1 MGRIYY
7 GSSFINFT
15 GLLMSTSFIQKFGRY
30 ISLGLFALAT
40 LGLTACGGG
49 SSSDSGSSSSAAP
62 TPSVYYTVSNTNDSG
77 AGSLRDAITAANSS
91 SSTQYSGITFSVAG
105 VITLAS
111 DLPAITQKVLIDG
124 TTAPGYVAGNTT
136 TAPLVAVNFNNAGS
150 GFNFNSGSAGSGI
163 TALSIYGSNSNGITL
178 NASNIVLLKNY
189 IGLNL
194 SGAAGG
200 NAKDGVY
207 ISSTSTN
214 NIIGTN
220 PKSISGLYSNVISGN
235 TQNGIQIYGS
245 AGNKVQANAIGTNP
259 AGTAKIT
266 NGFNGIYVTYYAVDN
281 TIGGTAYVDTATGQT
296 NNPTGNKGTVAIV
309 SIAPPLGNL
318 ISGNSRNGVLIDGGS
333 ELTVLSGNFIGTN
346 NVGTKAVSNTLDGV
360 LIRNANN
367 NQLIGC
373 TFEDN
378 PFIYYNVLSGNGGN
392 GLHIADSNA
401 ILVQANFFGAGG
413 NNASMVPNG
422 GHGILVDGSSAGV
435 QVGGVIPLG
444 NVSAGNTLDGIKVS
458 GTASGFTTFN
468 TFGGLYAF
476 QGAAPNGGNGIT
488 IDSTG
493 GNNLIRTNVFSG
505 NMGNGIEL
513 TANATGVIVDPNVVG
528 LNTEGT
534 GVLTN
539 PPVTGY
545 GNGGN
550 GILVAGSGNYIGG
563 YNGSVI
569 PQNTFS
575 GNRGYGIAITGNN
588 NYVFN
593 ASIGLETTFK
603 KGVGFGNGAGG
614 ILISGTGNSVGPTPS
629 AFATTTPV
637 ATYISENTGNGIT
650 LTSSTNTVT
659 GNYFGYASLVTG
671 TSPVRDQ
678 ACNTGASIANS
689 GTNTISGNNTGLV
702 CTPYP

>member
-1 MGRIYY
+1 
-7 GSSFINFT
+7 
-15 GLLMSTSFIQKFGRY
+15 MSTSITLKFWRH
-30 ISLGLFALAT
+30 ISLGFLTLVM
-40 LGLTACGGG
+40 LGLAACGGG
-49 SSSDSGSSSSAAP
+49 SDSGSGSAVA
-62 TPSVYYTVSNTNDSG
+62 TPSVFYVVSNTNDSG
-77 AGSLRDAITAANSS
+77 AGSLREAITSVNSS

-111 DLPAITQKVLIDG
+111 DLPVITKKVLIDG
-124 TTAPGYVAGNTT
+124 TTAPGYVASNTT

-163 TALSIYGSNSNGITL
+163 SGLAIYGSNSNGVTL
-178 NASNIVLLKNY
+178 NDSRITLLKNY

-194 SGAAGG
+194 SGTAGG
-200 NAKDGVY
+200 NAKNGIY
-207 ISSTSTN
+207 ISSTSIN
-214 NIIGTN
+214 NVIGSN

-235 TQNGIQIYGS
+235 TLNGIEIYGS
-245 AGNKVQANAIGTNP
+245 AGNKIQGNAIGTNP
-259 AGTAKIT
+259 AGTAAIG
-266 NGFNGIYVTYYAVDN
+266 NGNNGIWVTYYATEN
-281 TIGGTAYVDTATGQT
+281 TIGGTAYYNAATGQT
-296 NNPTGNKGTVAIV
+296 NNPTGNKGTVPIV

-318 ISGNSRNGVLIDGGS
+318 ISGNTQNGVLIDYGS

-346 NVGTKAVSNTLDGV
+346 NVGTAAVGNRWDGV
-360 LIRNANN
+360 LISNANN

-378 PFIYYNVLSGNGGN
+378 PFIYYNVLSGNGRS
-392 GLHIADSNA
+392 GLHVYNSNA
-401 ILVQANFFGAGG
+401 ILVQANFFGAGA
-413 NNASMVPNG
+413 NNASMVPNAVD
-422 GHGILVDGSSAGV
+422 GILVDGTSAGV

-444 NVSAGNTLDGIKVS
+444 NVSAGNGRDGIRVA

-493 GNNLIRTNVFSG
+493 LNNLIRTNVMSG
-505 NMGNGIEL
+505 NVGNGIEL
-513 TANATGVIVDPNVVG
+513 TSNATGVTVDPNVVG

-534 GVLTN
+534 AVLTN

-569 PQNTFS
+569 PQNTFA

-588 NYVFN
+588 NFVFN

-603 KGVGFGNGAGG
+603 KGAGFGNGAGG
-614 ILISGTGNSVGPTPS
+614 ILITGTGNSVGPTPS
-629 AFATTTPV
+629 AFSTTTPV
-637 ATYISENTGNGIT
+637 TTYISENSGPGIT
-650 LTSSTNTVT
+650 LTGTTGNTVT
-659 GNYFGYASLVTG
+659 GNYFGYAALVTG
-671 TSPVRDQ
+671 TSPVPNQ
-678 ACNTGASIANS
+678 ACNSSVSILGAGS
-689 GTNTISGNNTGLV
+689 NTVSANNTGT
-702 CTPYP
+702 CAP

>member
-1 MGRIYY
+1 
-7 GSSFINFT
+7 
-15 GLLMSTSFIQKFGRY
+15 MSTSFIQKFGRY
-30 ISLGLFALAT
+30 IPLGLFALAT

-49 SSSDSGSSSSAAP
+49 SSDSASSSSTAP

-189 IGLNL
+189 VGLNL

-235 TQNGIQIYGS
+235 TLHGIQIYGS
-245 AGNKVQANAIGTNP
+245 TGNKIQANAIGTNP
-259 AGTAKIT
+259 AGTAKIS
-266 NGFNGIYVTYYAVDN
+266 NGSDGIYVTYFAVDN
-281 TIGGTAYVDTATGQT
+281 TIGGTAYVNSATGQT
-296 NNPTGNKGTVAIV
+296 NNPTGNKGTVPIV

-318 ISGNSRNGVLIDGGS
+318 ISGNGGNGVLIDHGS

-346 NVGTKAVSNTLDGV
+346 NVGTLAISNALNGV
-360 LIRNANN
+360 YIFNANN

-378 PFIYYNVLSGNGGN
+378 PFIYYNVLSGNTLN
-392 GLHIADSNA
+392 GLLIENSNT
-401 ILVQANFFGAGG
+401 ILVQANFFGAGA

-422 GHGILVDGSSAGV
+422 LNGIWVKGTSSGV
-435 QVGGVIPLG
+435 QVGGYIPLG
-444 NVSAGNTLDGIKVS
+444 NVSAGNKGDGILVS
-458 GTASGFTTFN
+458 DTVTGFTTFN

-476 QGAAPNGGNGIT
+476 QGAAPNDGNGIT
-488 IDSTG
+488 ITSTG
-493 GNNLIRTNVFSG
+493 GNNLIRTNVMSG
-505 NMGNGIEL
+505 NKGNGIEL
-513 TANATGVIVDPNVVG
+513 RNAIGVTVDPNVVG

-534 GVLTN
+534 GALAN
-539 PPVTGY
+539 PPVTGF
-545 GNGGN
+545 GNGGS
-550 GILVAGSGNYIGG
+550 GVLITGTASGNIIGG
-563 YNGSVI
+563 YSGSVI

-575 GNRGYGIAITGNN
+575 GNARYGIEITSSATGNR
-588 NYVFN
+588 VFN
-593 ASIGLETTFK
+593 TVIGLATTK
-603 KGVGFGNGAGG
+603 KTGAGFGNGLGG
-614 ILISGTGNSVGPTPS
+614 IYIAGSGNIVQAYNATPSTYSGTQYP
-629 AFATTTPV
+629 A
-637 ATYISENTGNGIT
+637 YISANGGPGVT
-650 LTSSTNTVT
+650 LAAANNTVI
-659 GNYFGYASLVTG
+659 GNYFGYGTTVTDG
-671 TSPVRDQ
+671 PLLPDQ
-678 ACNTGASIANS
+678 ACNNS
-689 GTNTISGNNTGLV
+689 NGVQISAVGGNAVNSNLFGT
-702 CTPYP
+702 CTP

>member
-1 MGRIYY
+1 
-7 GSSFINFT
+7 
-15 GLLMSTSFIQKFGRY
+15 MSTSYFTKLLRY
-30 ISLGLFALAT
+30 VSSGLLVLIMLGLA
-40 LGLTACGGG
+40 ACGGG
-49 SSSDSGSSSSAAP
+49 SDSGSSSSSAVA
-62 TPSVYYTVSNTNDSG
+62 TPSVYYTVTNTNDSG
-77 AGSLRDAITAANSS
+77 AGSLREAITSVNA
-91 SSTQYSGITFSVAG
+91 SSTSQYSGISFSVTG

-111 DLPAITQKVLIDG
+111 DLPAITKKVLIDG
-124 TTAPGYVAGNTT
+124 TTAPGYVSGNTT
-136 TAPLVAVNFNNAGS
+136 TAPLVAVNFNGVGS

-163 TALSIYGSNSNGITL
+163 SGLSIYGSNSNGVTL
-178 NASNIVLLKNY
+178 NASSIVLLKNY

-194 SGAAGG
+194 NGTAGG
-200 NAKDGVY
+200 NAKNGIY
-207 ISSTSTN
+207 IASTSIN
-214 NIIGTN
+214 NIIGSN

-235 TQNGIQIYGS
+235 TLNGIQIYGS
-245 AGNKVQANAIGTNP
+245 AGNKIQANAIGTNP
-259 AGTAKIT
+259 AGTSAIGNK
-266 NGFNGIYVTYYAVDN
+266 NNGIWVTYYATEN
-281 TIGGTAYVDTATGQT
+281 TIGGTAYYNAATGQT
-296 NNPTGNKGTVAIV
+296 NNPTGNKGTVPIV

-318 ISGNSRNGVLIDGGS
+318 ISGNTQNGVLIDSYS

-346 NVGTKAVSNTLDGV
+346 NVGTAAIGNGIDGV
-360 LIRNANN
+360 NITNANN

-378 PFIYYNVLSGNGGN
+378 PFIYYNVLSGNTRN
-392 GLHIADSNA
+392 GLYVYNSNA
-401 ILVQANFFGAGG
+401 ILVQANFFGAGA

-422 GHGILVDGSSAGV
+422 QDGIHVSGTSAGV

-444 NVSAGNTLDGIKVS
+444 NVSAGNGRDGIRVA

-493 GNNLIRTNVFSG
+493 LNNLIRTNVMSG
-505 NMGNGIEL
+505 NVGNGIEL
-513 TANATGVIVDPNVVG
+513 TANATGVTVDPNVVG

-539 PPVTGY
+539 PPVAGY

-569 PQNTFS
+569 PQNTFA

-603 KGVGFGNGAGG
+603 KGTGFGNGLGG
-614 ILISGTGNSVGPTPS
+614 ILISGAGNSVGPTPP
-629 AFATTTPV
+629 AFSTTTPV
-637 ATYISENTGNGIT
+637 TTYISENTGPGIT
-650 LTSSTNTVT
+650 LSGGTVLSPNIVT
-659 GNYFGYASLVTG
+659 GNFFGYASLVTG
-671 TSPVRDQ
+671 TAPVRDQ
-678 ACNTGASIANS
+678 ACNTGVSILTVS
-689 GTNTISGNNTGLV
+689 GTNTVSPNSVGN
-702 CTPYP
+702 CAP

>member
-1 MGRIYY
+1 
-7 GSSFINFT
+7 
-15 GLLMSTSFIQKFGRY
+15 MSTSFIQKFGRY
-30 ISLGLFALAT
+30 IPLGLFALAT

-49 SSSDSGSSSSAAP
+49 SSDSASSSSTAP

-189 IGLNL
+189 VGLNL

-235 TQNGIQIYGS
+235 TLHGIQIYGS
-245 AGNKVQANAIGTNP
+245 TGNKIQANAIGTNP
-259 AGTAKIT
+259 AGTAKIS
-266 NGFNGIYVTYYAVDN
+266 NGSDGIYVTYFAVDN
-281 TIGGTAYVDTATGQT
+281 TIGGTAYVNSATGQT
-296 NNPTGNKGTVAIV
+296 NNPTGNKGTVPIV

-318 ISGNSRNGVLIDGGS
+318 ISGNGGNGVLIDHGS

-346 NVGTKAVSNTLDGV
+346 NVGTLAISNALNGV
-360 LIRNANN
+360 YIFNANN

-378 PFIYYNVLSGNGGN
+378 PFIYYNVLSGNTLN
-392 GLHIADSNA
+392 GLLIENSNT
-401 ILVQANFFGAGG
+401 ILVQANFFGAGA

-422 GHGILVDGSSAGV
+422 LNGIWVKGTSSGV
-435 QVGGVIPLG
+435 QVGGYIPLG
-444 NVSAGNTLDGIKVS
+444 NVSAGNKGDGILVS
-458 GTASGFTTFN
+458 DTVTGFTTFN

-476 QGAAPNGGNGIT
+476 QGAAPNDGNGIT
-488 IDSTG
+488 ITSTG
-493 GNNLIRTNVFSG
+493 GNNLIRTNVMSG
-505 NMGNGIEL
+505 NKGNGIEL
-513 TANATGVIVDPNVVG
+513 RNAIGVTVDPNVVG

-534 GVLTN
+534 GALAN
-539 PPVTGY
+539 PPVTGF
-545 GNGGN
+545 GNGGS
-550 GILVAGSGNYIGG
+550 GVLITGTASGNIIGG
-563 YNGSVI
+563 YSGSVI

-575 GNRGYGIAITGNN
+575 GNARYGIEITSSATGNR
-588 NYVFN
+588 VFN
-593 ASIGLETTFK
+593 TVIGLATTK
-603 KGVGFGNGAGG
+603 KTGAGFGNGLGG
-614 ILISGTGNSVGPTPS
+614 IYIAGSGNIVQAYNATPSTYSGTQYP
-629 AFATTTPV
+629 A
-637 ATYISENTGNGIT
+637 YISANGGPGVT
-650 LTSSTNTVT
+650 LAAANNTVI
-659 GNYFGYASLVTG
+659 GNYFGYGTTVTDG
-671 TSPVRDQ
+671 PLLPDQ
-678 ACNTGASIANS
+678 ACNNS
-689 GTNTISGNNTGLV
+689 NGVQISAVGGNTVNSNLFGT
-702 CTPYP
+702 CTP

>member
-1 MGRIYY
+1 
-7 GSSFINFT
+7 
-15 GLLMSTSFIQKFGRY
+15 MSTSITLKFWRY
-30 ISLGLFALAT
+30 ISLSFLALVT
-40 LGLTACGGG
+40 LGLVACGGG
-49 SSSDSGSSSSAAP
+49 SDSGSGSAVA
-62 TPSVYYTVSNTNDSG
+62 TPSVFYVVSNTNDSG
-77 AGSLRDAITAANSS
+77 AGSLREAITSVNSS

-111 DLPAITQKVLIDG
+111 DLPAITKKVLIDG
-124 TTAPGYVAGNTT
+124 GTAPGYVAGNTT
-136 TAPLVAVNFNNAGS
+136 TAPLVAVNFNGVAS

-163 TALSIYGSNSNGITL
+163 SGLAIYGSNSNGVTL
-178 NASNIVLLKNY
+178 NDSSITLLKNY

-200 NAKDGVY
+200 NTKNGIY
-207 ISSTSTN
+207 IASTSIN
-214 NIIGTN
+214 NVIGSN

-235 TQNGIQIYGS
+235 TLNGIEIYGS
-245 AGNKVQANAIGTNP
+245 AGNKIQGNAIGTNP
-259 AGTAKIT
+259 AGTAAIANK
-266 NGFNGIYVTYYAVDN
+266 NNGIWVTYYATEN
-281 TIGGTAYVDTATGQT
+281 TIGGTAYYNAATGQT
-296 NNPTGNKGTVAIV
+296 NNPTGNKGTVPIV

-318 ISGNSRNGVLIDGGS
+318 ISGNTQNGVLIDYGS

-346 NVGTKAVSNTLDGV
+346 NVGTAAIGNGIDGV
-360 LIRNANN
+360 SITNANN

-378 PFIYYNVLSGNGGN
+378 PFIYYNVLSGNTRN
-392 GLHIADSNA
+392 GLYVYNSNA
-401 ILVQANFFGAGG
+401 ILVQANFFGAGA

-422 GHGILVDGSSAGV
+422 QDGIYVGGTSAGV

-444 NVSAGNTLDGIKVS
+444 NVSAGNGRDGIRVA

-493 GNNLIRTNVFSG
+493 LNNLIRTNVMSG
-505 NMGNGIEL
+505 NVGNGIEL
-513 TANATGVIVDPNVVG
+513 TSNATGVTVDPNVVG

-534 GVLTN
+534 AVLAN
-539 PPVTGY
+539 PPVAGY

-550 GILVAGSGNYIGG
+550 GVLVAGSGNYIGG

-569 PQNTFS
+569 PQNTFA

-614 ILISGTGNSVGPTPS
+614 ILITGTGNSVGPTPP
-629 AFATTTPV
+629 AFSTTTPV
-637 ATYISENTGNGIT
+637 TTYISENGGPGIT
-650 LTSSTNTVT
+650 LTGTTGNTVT
-659 GNYFGYASLVTG
+659 GNYFGYAALVTG
-671 TSPVRDQ
+671 TTPVPNQ
-678 ACNTGASIANS
+678 ACNSGVSILGAGS
-689 GTNTISGNNTGLV
+689 NTVSANNTGT
-702 CTPYP
+702 CAP